1 MRQVSR
7 VVVALACAAS
17 WAVGA
22 GIVSAQSAPAPGN
35 PVVVIEL
42 QKGSVTIELYP
53 AEAPKTVEN
62 FVKLVKSNFYNR
74 QHFHRVEGF
83 VVQVGDPD
91 SKSLD
96 RKDSWGRHG
105 NGKPIGVAEISKKLK
120 HIKGAV
126 GMAHAGDPTK
136 ADSQFY
142 IVKLPKKIPEGKYAI
157 FGQVISGMDVVDKI
171 ELGDLIKRMYVE

>member
-17 WAVGA
+17 WVVGSGLA
-22 GIVSAQSAPAPGN
+22 SAQTPAAGN
-35 PVVVIEL
+35 PVVVIET
-42 QKGSVTIELYP
+42 QKGAVTIELYP
-53 AEAPKTVEN
+53 AEAPKTVAN
-62 FVKLVKSNFYNR
+62 FLKLVKSNFYNR
-74 QHFHRVEGF
+74 QHFHRVEAF

-91 SKSLD
+91 SKSLE
-96 RKDSWGRHG
+96 RRGSWGRRG
-105 NGKPIGVAEISKKLK
+105 NGQAIGVAEISKKLK

-126 GMAHAGDPTK
+126 GMAHAGDATK

-142 IVKLPKKIPEGKYAI
+142 ITKLPKKIPEGQYSI

-171 ELGDLIKRMYVE
+171 ELGDLVKRMYVK